1 MPNQSKILFMTAA
14 LLGLSACMGP
24 RDVTTLPPR
33 LAPASFA
40 DMAPYKTD
48 TDLSGF
54 KTAMLRSCE
63 LFAKR
68 PANTVMKPAGTA
80 GEWRPFCDDLSRADN
95 AEIKGV
101 IETHL
106 APYRV
111 TLSGRNDGLF
121 TGYYE
126 PTLRASRTKGG
137 IYQTPVRG
145 RPLDHVVVDAGAFRP
160 DLKGV
165 RLTGQLTGTPGTY
178 TLVPYP
184 DRAGI
189 GKGKIPPDA
198 DRVLAWAAD
207 PADVFFLEIQG
218 SGKLL
223 MEDGSIMHV
232 GYHERNGQKYTALGK
247 VMADKGLI
255 PKDQVSMQTIKAYLS
270 AHPDQAPAL
279 MNENASA
286 VFFREITGDGPIGA
300 SGLALIPGRSLAVDP
315 RFWSYGLPVFID
327 AENPARMP
335 NGPRFSKLMVA
346 QDTGGAI
353 RGAIRG
359 DVFLGDGADAAH
371 TAGLMQSRGMMWI
384 LLPRTVQVP

>member
-1 MPNQSKILFMTAA
+1 MFSRLNPFLLGGA
-14 LLGLSACMGP
+14 LLVLSACMGP

-33 LAPASFA
+33 FSSISFK
-40 DMAPYKTD
+40 DLPHYKTD

-54 KTAMLRSCE
+54 KTAMLRSCD
-63 LFAKR
+63 LFLKR
-68 PANTVMKPAGTA
+68 PATASMKPAGTA
-80 GEWRPFCDDLSRADN
+80 GDWRPFCDDLSRADN

-106 APYRV
+106 TPYRV
-111 TLSGRNDGLF
+111 TLSGQTDGLF

-126 PTLRASRTKGG
+126 PTLRASKTRGG

-165 RLTGQLTGTPGTY
+165 RLTGQLTGSPGDY
-178 TLVPYP
+178 TLIPYP

-189 GKGKIPPDA
+189 EKGKIPANA
-198 DRVLAWAAD
+198 DHVLAWAAD

-223 MEDGSIMHV
+223 MEDGSVMHV

-247 VMADKGLI
+247 VMVDKGLI
-255 PKDQVSMQTIKAYLS
+255 PKDQVSMQTIKAYLA

-286 VFFREITGDGPIGA
+286 VFFREIMGDGPIGA

-327 AENPARMP
+327 AETPERTP
-335 NGPRFSKLMVA
+335 SGPRFSRLMIA

-359 DVFLGDGADAAH
+359 DVFWGDGPDAAH

-384 LLPRTVQVP
+384 LLPRTIQVP